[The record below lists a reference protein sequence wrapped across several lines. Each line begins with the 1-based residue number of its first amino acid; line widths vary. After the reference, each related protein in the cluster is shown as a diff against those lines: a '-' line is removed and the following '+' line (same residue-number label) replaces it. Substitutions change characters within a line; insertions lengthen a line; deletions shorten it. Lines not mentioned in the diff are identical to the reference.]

1 MPVTLI
7 GAIWG
12 ILLVIAVLITL
23 ALGIL
28 TSILIHS
35 KKIGESEKRFRHLF
49 NKVFDVLLLI
59 DDKDRIVDVNES
71 AERLLGYAKKDLL
84 KSRLEDY
91 IPEEGWTLLQ
101 SEFEKVRSS
110 GQEFL
115 GETHL
120 ICKDKEDLIIAEV
133 GGTLINI
140 NGQIYILGSFRD
152 ISERRHAEESLK
164 RKNVALREV
173 LTHLEEE
180 KLKIKKDVASTVDQ
194 TLLPA
199 LQKLIQK
206 DGELDSNYYN
216 SLMKNLQELSIST
229 GGMLHV
235 YSKLTPREIEICN
248 LIRGGATSKDIAE
261 TLHIS
266 EATINKHR
274 WRIRNKLNI
283 ANRDINL
290 ISYLKNLE

>member
-1 MPVTLI
+1 M
-7 GAIWG
+7 
-12 ILLVIAVLITL
+12 
-23 ALGIL
+23 
-28 TSILIHS
+28 
-35 KKIGESEKRFRHLF
+35 
-49 NKVFDVLLLI
+49 
-59 DDKDRIVDVNES
+59 
-71 AERLLGYAKKDLL
+71 
-84 KSRLEDY
+84 
-91 IPEEGWTLLQ
+91 
-101 SEFEKVRSS
+101 
-110 GQEFL
+110 
-115 GETHL
+115 
-120 ICKDKEDLIIAEV
+120 
-133 GGTLINI
+133 
-140 NGQIYILGSFRD
+140 
-152 ISERRHAEESLK
+152 
-164 RKNVALREV
+164 
-173 LTHLEEE
+173 
-180 KLKIKKDVASTVDQ
+180 DQ